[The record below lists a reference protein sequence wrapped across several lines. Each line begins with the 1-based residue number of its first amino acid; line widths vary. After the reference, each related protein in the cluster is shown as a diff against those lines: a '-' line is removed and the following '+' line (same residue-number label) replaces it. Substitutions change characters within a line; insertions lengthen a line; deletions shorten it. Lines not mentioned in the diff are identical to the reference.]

1 MAWSGGKD
9 SALALHR
16 LLGDARWDVKGLL
29 TTINADHDRVS
40 VHDVRRTILHAQAA
54 RLGLPLIEAVVPAQ
68 APNEVYEAAF
78 ADALRDSQSR
88 WPGIDTM
95 AYGDLFLADI
105 RDYRE
110 QQLARIGWR
119 GVFPLWDEDTTKLAR
134 RFIADGF
141 GAILCCVDTH
151 HHDALF
157 CGRQF
162 DAALLEDLPTTCDPC
177 GENGE
182 FHTCVYAGPIFR
194 EPMTLV
200 KGERVSRDGRFECVD
215 LVWTKVT

>member
-29 TTINADHDRVS
+29 TTIDADHDRVN

-54 RLGLPLIEAVVPAQ
+54 CLGLPLIEAVVPAQ

-78 ADALRDSQSR
+78 ADALRDAQSR

-119 GVFPLWDEDTTKLAR
+119 GVFPLWGEDTTKLAR
-134 RFIADGF
+134 RFIAEGF

-151 HHDALF
+151 QLDAPF
-157 CGRQF
+157 CGRPF
-162 DAALLEDLPTTCDPC
+162 DAALLGDLPTTCDPC

-194 EPMTLV
+194 EPITLV
-200 KGERVSRDGRFECVD
+200 KGGRVSWEGRFECVD
-215 LVWTKVT
+215 LVLD